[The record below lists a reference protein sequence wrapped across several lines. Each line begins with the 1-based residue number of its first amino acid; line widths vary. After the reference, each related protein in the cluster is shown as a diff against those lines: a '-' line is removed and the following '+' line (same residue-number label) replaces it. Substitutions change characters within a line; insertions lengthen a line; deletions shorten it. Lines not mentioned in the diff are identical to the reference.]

1 MLQRD
6 SEPTTRDPRKRPR
19 RVDEI
24 ARTEST
30 RFRIE
35 PPSPLESAP
44 AHPSRRI
51 ATRTEV
57 FEQSADTENG
67 EAWDTLAQKQRNL
80 LLTRLPQ
87 TENHQFDPSRLQL
100 VNEPIEVVNCF
111 VAISAE
117 FDRVNVEIRNM
128 PS

>member
-1 MLQRD
+1 M
-6 SEPTTRDPRKRPR
+6 RDPRKRPPW
-19 RVDEI
+19 VDEI
-24 ARTEST
+24 ARSAST
-30 RFRIE
+30 RFRIA
-35 PPSPLESAP
+35 PPTPLESAP

-57 FEQSADTENG
+57 FEQSSYTENG
-67 EAWDTLAQKQRNL
+67 EAWNTPAQKQRNPF
-80 LLTRLPQ
+80 LTRLPQ
-87 TENHQFDPSRLQL
+87 TENHQLDPSRLQL

-117 FDRVNVEIRNM
+117 FDRFNVEIRNM